1 MGRSRKNV
9 DPKRVIELAAKGHT
23 MEEIAAFED
32 WSIRTLQT
40 RFRTQY
46 EKGRTLAAA
55 QIRRKQFEKALA
67 GNGDT
72 TMLIWL
78 GKQLLGQRD
87 KPVEPEND
95 WVVRNFPIGPADT
108 DKPNGQAAHDPPQT
122 LEDFARASSKGS
134 TRQSKSTM
142 EQAEPPFRIRMGKSP
157 R

>member
-1 MGRSRKNV
+1 MARPRKNV

-32 WSIRTLQT
+32 CSIRTLQT
-40 RFRTQY
+40 RFRTQC

-78 GKQLLGQRD
+78 GKQYLGQRD
-87 KPVEPEND
+87 RQDLSVDWPDRLGYGGLLEAEQQPEPGVGVD
-95 WVVRNFPIGPADT
+95 AAY
-108 DKPNGQAAHDPPQT
+108 KANGKAAPLPD
-122 LEDFARASSKGS
+122 
-134 TRQSKSTM
+134 
-142 EQAEPPFRIRMGKSP
+142 
-157 R
+157 